1 MLITITFLPNL
12 VGKYNQLFPICA
24 NFSVFYLCQNLRFLL
39 TANGS
44 QCIKICGIGNLLFY
58 NRLIIKPL

>member
-24 NFSVFYLCQNLRFLL
+24 NFSVFIYAK
-39 TANGS
+39 TSVSA
-44 QCIKICGIGNLLFY
+44 
-58 NRLIIKPL
+58 